1 MALTELKGA
10 PKVVGAKQ
18 VKKAIAKGNAR
29 KVYIAC
35 DAEPHVTEPIK
46 ALCAEKNIEIEMVD
60 SMEILGHTC
69 GIEVGSAAVAIIDE

>member
-1 MALTELKGA
+1 MPLAELKNA
-10 PKVVGAKQ
+10 PKVIGTKQ

-35 DAEPHVTEPIK
+35 DAEPHITEPIK
-46 ALCAEKNIEIEMVD
+46 AACLEKNIEIEMVE

-69 GIEVGSAAVAIIDE
+69 GIDVGSAAVAIINE